1 MSTKIRQFIQVFS
14 GTSLIGIGISL
25 NYLANLGLGPWG
37 VFHDGLSKTL
47 GISYGR
53 TIIITGVAVM
63 LLWIPLK
70 QKPGLGT
77 IVDIFLVGI
86 VADLIILN
94 FELSDSIFLSL
105 TLIAFGII
113 LIGAGT
119 AIYVGADLGAGPRDG
134 VMVGLETIGLK
145 IGTARNL
152 IELFAFLTGWLLG
165 GLVGYVTILF
175 VIGIG
180 PVVQIVLPYVDT
192 VSYTHLTLPTK
203 A

>member
-25 NYLANLGLGPWG
+25 NYLANLGLGPCG

-180 PVVQIVLPYVDT
+180 PVVQIVLPYVDMR
-192 VSYTHLTLPTK
+192 K
-203 A
+203 ND

>member
-1 MSTKIRQFIQVFS
+1 MPRKPRQVFQVIF
-14 GTSLIGIGISL
+14 GTSLIGVGISL

-37 VFHDGLSKTL
+37 VFHDGLSKTI
-47 GISYGR
+47 GITYGR

-77 IVDIFLVGI
+77 LIDIFLVGL
-86 VADLIILN
+86 VADTIILY
-94 FELSDSIFLSL
+94 FEFSENIFLSL
-105 TLIAFGII
+105 ILILLGII
-113 LIGAGT
+113 SIGTGT
-119 AIYVGADLGAGPRDG
+119 AIYVGADLGVGPRDG
-134 VMVGLETIGLK
+134 IMVGLETLGVK

-152 IELFAFLTGWLLG
+152 IELIAFLTGWLLG

-180 PVVQIVLPYVDT
+180 PVVQLVLPYVDMRD
-192 VSYTHLTLPTK
+192 SI
-203 A
+203 

>member
-119 AIYVGADLGAGPRDG
+119 AIYVGADLGTGPRDG

-180 PVVQIVLPYVDT
+180 PVVQMVLPYVDMRKN
-192 VSYTHLTLPTK
+192 V
-203 A
+203 

>member
-37 VFHDGLSKTL
+37 GFHDGLSKTL

-180 PVVQIVLPYVDT
+180 PVVQIVLPYVDMR
-192 VSYTHLTLPTK
+192 K
-203 A
+203 ND

>member
-1 MSTKIRQFIQVFS
+1 MLTKTRQFIQVFS

-70 QKPGLGT
+70 QKPGIGT
-77 IVDIFLVGI
+77 IIDIFLVGI

-94 FELSDSIFLSL
+94 FDLSDSIFLSL
-105 TLIAFGII
+105 ALITFGII

-134 VMVGLETIGLK
+134 VMVGLEKIGLK

-180 PVVQIVLPYVDT
+180 PVVQMVLPYVDMR
-192 VSYTHLTLPTK
+192 K
-203 A
+203 ND

>member
-1 MSTKIRQFIQVFS
+1 MSTKIRQFIQVFL

-25 NYLANLGLGPWG
+25 NYLANLGLGAWG

-113 LIGAGT
+113 LIGTGT

-180 PVVQIVLPYVDT
+180 PVVQIVLPYVDMR
-192 VSYTHLTLPTK
+192 K
-203 A
+203 ND

>member
-70 QKPGLGT
+70 QKPGIGT

-105 TLIAFGII
+105 ALIAFGIF

-180 PVVQIVLPYVDT
+180 PVVQMVLPYVDMR
-192 VSYTHLTLPTK
+192 K
-203 A
+203 ND

>member
-47 GISYGR
+47 GISYGK

-94 FELSDSIFLSL
+94 FELSESIFLSL

-180 PVVQIVLPYVDT
+180 PVVQIVLPYVDMR
-192 VSYTHLTLPTK
+192 K
-203 A
+203 ND

>member
-1 MSTKIRQFIQVFS
+1 MSTKIRQFVQVFS

-70 QKPGLGT
+70 QKPGIGT

-94 FELSDSIFLSL
+94 FQLSDSIFLSL

-134 VMVGLETIGLK
+134 VMVGLESIGLK

-180 PVVQIVLPYVDT
+180 PVVQMVLPYVDMR
-192 VSYTHLTLPTK
+192 K
-203 A
+203 NA

>member
-1 MSTKIRQFIQVFS
+1 MPRKPRQVFQVIF
-14 GTSLIGIGISL
+14 GTSLIGVGISL

-37 VFHDGLSKTL
+37 VFHDGLSKTI
-47 GISYGR
+47 GITYGR

-77 IVDIFLVGI
+77 LIDIFLVGL
-86 VADLIILN
+86 VADTIILY
-94 FELSDSIFLSL
+94 FEFSENIFLSL
-105 TLIAFGII
+105 ILILLGII
-113 LIGAGT
+113 SIGTGT
-119 AIYVGADLGAGPRDG
+119 AIYVGADLGVGPRDG
-134 VMVGLETIGLK
+134 IMVGLETIGIK

-152 IELFAFLTGWLLG
+152 IELIAFLTGWLLG

-180 PVVQIVLPYVDT
+180 PVVQLVLPYVDMRD
-192 VSYTHLTLPTK
+192 SI
-203 A
+203 

>member
-1 MSTKIRQFIQVFS
+1 MLRKPRQLFQVIF
-14 GTSLIGIGISL
+14 GTSLIGVGISL

-37 VFHDGLSKTL
+37 VFHDGLSKTV
-47 GISYGR
+47 GITYGR

-77 IVDIFLVGI
+77 LIDIFLVGL
-86 VADLIILN
+86 VADTIILY
-94 FELSDSIFLSL
+94 FEFSENIFLSL
-105 TLIAFGII
+105 ILVLLGII
-113 LIGAGT
+113 SIGTGT
-119 AIYVGADLGAGPRDG
+119 AIYVGADLGVGPRDG
-134 VMVGLETIGLK
+134 IMVGLETLGIK

-152 IELFAFLTGWLLG
+152 IELIAFLTGWLLG

-180 PVVQIVLPYVDT
+180 PVVQFVLPYVD
-192 VSYTHLTLPTK
+192 VRESI
-203 A
+203 

>member
-1 MSTKIRQFIQVFS
+1 MSTKIRQFVQVFS

-70 QKPGLGT
+70 QKPGIGT

-180 PVVQIVLPYVDT
+180 PVVQIVLPYVDMR
-192 VSYTHLTLPTK
+192 K
-203 A
+203 ND

>member
-152 IELFAFLTGWLLG
+152 IELFALLTGWLLG

-180 PVVQIVLPYVDT
+180 PVVQIVLPYVDMR
-192 VSYTHLTLPTK
+192 K
-203 A
+203 ND

>member
-165 GLVGYVTILF
+165 GVVGYVTIVF

-180 PVVQIVLPYVDT
+180 PVVQIVLPYVDMR
-192 VSYTHLTLPTK
+192 K
-203 A
+203 ND

>member
-63 LLWIPLK
+63 LLWIPLN

-94 FELSDSIFLSL
+94 FELSNSIFLSL
-105 TLIAFGII
+105 ALIAFGII
-113 LIGAGT
+113 LIGSGT

-180 PVVQIVLPYVDT
+180 PVVQIVLPYVDMR
-192 VSYTHLTLPTK
+192 K
-203 A
+203 ND

>member
-1 MSTKIRQFIQVFS
+1 MSTKIRQLIQVFS

-47 GISYGR
+47 GISYGK

-77 IVDIFLVGI
+77 IVDIFLVGS

-94 FELSDSIFLSL
+94 FEFSDSIFLSL
-105 TLIAFGII
+105 ILIVLGII

-119 AIYVGADLGAGPRDG
+119 AIYIGADFGAGPRDG
-134 VMVGLETIGLK
+134 VMVGLETIGFK

-152 IELFAFLTGWLLG
+152 IELFAFITGWLLG
-165 GLVGYVTILF
+165 GLVGYVTIVF

-180 PVVQIVLPYVDT
+180 PVVQIVLPYVDMR
-192 VSYTHLTLPTK
+192 K
-203 A
+203 NA

>member
-14 GTSLIGIGISL
+14 GTSLIGLGISL

-53 TIIITGVAVM
+53 TIIVTGVAVM

-70 QKPGLGT
+70 QKPGIGT
-77 IVDIFLVGI
+77 VIDIFLVGI

-152 IELFAFLTGWLLG
+152 IELFAFITGWLLG

-180 PVVQIVLPYVDT
+180 PVVQIVLPYVDMR
-192 VSYTHLTLPTK
+192 K
-203 A
+203 ND

>member
-47 GISYGR
+47 GISYGK

-134 VMVGLETIGLK
+134 VMVGLETLGLK

-180 PVVQIVLPYVDT
+180 PVVQIVLPYVDMR
-192 VSYTHLTLPTK
+192 K
-203 A
+203 ND

>member
-1 MSTKIRQFIQVFS
+1 MSTKIRQFIQVFL

-70 QKPGLGT
+70 QKPGIGT
-77 IVDIFLVGI
+77 VVDIFLVGI

-180 PVVQIVLPYVDT
+180 PVVQIVLPYVDMRKN
-192 VSYTHLTLPTK
+192 Y
-203 A
+203 

>member
-1 MSTKIRQFIQVFS
+1 MSTKFRQLLQVLS

-47 GISYGR
+47 NITYGR
-53 TIIITGVAVM
+53 TIIITGIAVM

-70 QKPGLGT
+70 QKPGIGT
-77 IVDIFLVGI
+77 IIDIFLVGT
-86 VADLIILN
+86 VADLIIPN
-94 FELSDSIFLSL
+94 FPLSENVFLSL
-105 TLIAFGII
+105 LLIFCGII

-119 AIYVGADLGAGPRDG
+119 AIYVGADLGVGPRDG
-134 VMVGLETIGLK
+134 IMVGLEAKGLK
-145 IGTARNL
+145 IGTARNI
-152 IELFAFLTGWLLG
+152 IELLAFLTGWLLG

-180 PVVQIVLPYVDT
+180 PVVQKVLPYVDMRNND
-192 VSYTHLTLPTK
+192 
-203 A
+203 

>member
-1 MSTKIRQFIQVFS
+1 MSNKLTLPLLQVFQVIF
-14 GTSLIGIGISL
+14 GTSLIGVGISL

-37 VFHDGLSKTL
+37 VFHDGLSKTI
-47 GISYGR
+47 GITYGR

-77 IVDIFLVGI
+77 LIDIFLVGL
-86 VADLIILN
+86 VADTIILY
-94 FELSDSIFLSL
+94 FEFSENIFLSL
-105 TLIAFGII
+105 ILILLGII
-113 LIGAGT
+113 SIGTGT
-119 AIYVGADLGAGPRDG
+119 AIYVGADLGVGPRDG
-134 VMVGLETIGLK
+134 IMVGLETLGIK

-152 IELFAFLTGWLLG
+152 IELIAFLTGWLLG

-180 PVVQIVLPYVDT
+180 PVVQLVLPYVDMRD
-192 VSYTHLTLPTK
+192 SI
-203 A
+203 

>member
-180 PVVQIVLPYVDT
+180 PVVQIVLP
-192 VSYTHLTLPTK
+192 VSYTHLRAPRD
-203 A
+203 

>member
-1 MSTKIRQFIQVFS
+1 MSTKFRQLLQILS

-47 GISYGR
+47 NITYGR
-53 TIIITGVAVM
+53 TIIITGIAVM

-70 QKPGLGT
+70 QKPGIGT
-77 IVDIFLVGI
+77 IIGIFLVGT
-86 VADLIILN
+86 VADLIIPN
-94 FELSDSIFLSL
+94 FPLSENVFLSL
-105 TLIAFGII
+105 LLIFCGII

-119 AIYVGADLGAGPRDG
+119 AIYVGADLGVGPRDG
-134 VMVGLETIGLK
+134 IMVGLEAKGLK
-145 IGTARNL
+145 IGTARNI
-152 IELFAFLTGWLLG
+152 IELLAFLTGWLLG

-180 PVVQIVLPYVDT
+180 PVVQKVLPYVDMRNND
-192 VSYTHLTLPTK
+192 
-203 A
+203 

>member
-1 MSTKIRQFIQVFS
+1 MSTKLRQLLQVLS

-47 GISYGR
+47 NITYGR
-53 TIIITGVAVM
+53 TIIITGIAVM

-70 QKPGLGT
+70 QKPGIGT
-77 IVDIFLVGI
+77 IIDIFLVGT
-86 VADLIILN
+86 VADLIIPN
-94 FELSDSIFLSL
+94 FPLSENVFSSL
-105 TLIAFGII
+105 LLILCGII

-119 AIYVGADLGAGPRDG
+119 AIYVGANLGVGPRDG
-134 VMVGLETIGLK
+134 IMVGLEAKGLK
-145 IGTARNL
+145 IGTARNI
-152 IELFAFLTGWLLG
+152 IELLAFLTGWLLG

-180 PVVQIVLPYVDT
+180 PVVQKVLPYVDMRNND
-192 VSYTHLTLPTK
+192 
-203 A
+203 

>member
-94 FELSDSIFLSL
+94 FEFSDSIFLSL

-180 PVVQIVLPYVDT
+180 PVVQIVLPYVDMR
-192 VSYTHLTLPTK
+192 K
-203 A
+203 ND

>member
-70 QKPGLGT
+70 QKPGIGT

-180 PVVQIVLPYVDT
+180 PVVQMVLPYVDMR
-192 VSYTHLTLPTK
+192 K
-203 A
+203 NA

>member
-1 MSTKIRQFIQVFS
+1 MSTKFRQLLQILS

-47 GISYGR
+47 NITYGR
-53 TIIITGVAVM
+53 TIIITGIAVM

-70 QKPGLGT
+70 QKPGIGT
-77 IVDIFLVGI
+77 IIDIFLVGT
-86 VADLIILN
+86 VADLIIPN
-94 FELSDSIFLSL
+94 FPLSENVFLSL
-105 TLIAFGII
+105 LLIFCGII

-119 AIYVGADLGAGPRDG
+119 AIYVGADLGVGPRDG
-134 VMVGLETIGLK
+134 IMVGLEAKGLK
-145 IGTARNL
+145 IGTARNI
-152 IELFAFLTGWLLG
+152 IELLAFLTGWLLG

-180 PVVQIVLPYVDT
+180 PVVQKVLPYVDMRNND
-192 VSYTHLTLPTK
+192 
-203 A
+203 

>member
-94 FELSDSIFLSL
+94 FELSESIFLSL

-180 PVVQIVLPYVDT
+180 PVVQIVLPYVDMR
-192 VSYTHLTLPTK
+192 K
-203 A
+203 ND